1 MVSTRQRP
9 NWTAIGAAVLIAA
22 IALGSAVRIQTAF
35 SLSTFDPVHPERMLK
50 SDPALLT
57 YITQRILDSSG
68 LPPDDF
74 RADPRV
80 EHPDLSALAL

>member
-57 YITQRILDSSG
+57 YITQRILDSGG

-80 EHPDLSALAL
+80 EHPDLSALA